1 MDKDQELWRKFIKR
15 TEENENKKVITC
27 HEHKT
32 GLQGAADLV
41 VTKDTDDFLEFYLKN
56 VHQQMMKQ
64 ITCFSSLA
72 MGEDTHKCIGN

>member
-1 MDKDQELWRKFIKR
+1 MSL
-15 TEENENKKVITC
+15 EENENKKVFMC

-41 VTKDTDDFLEFYLKN
+41 VTKDNDDLLEFYLKN
-56 VHQQMMKQ
+56 VRQR
-64 ITCFSSLA
+64 ILANDERNSSLA